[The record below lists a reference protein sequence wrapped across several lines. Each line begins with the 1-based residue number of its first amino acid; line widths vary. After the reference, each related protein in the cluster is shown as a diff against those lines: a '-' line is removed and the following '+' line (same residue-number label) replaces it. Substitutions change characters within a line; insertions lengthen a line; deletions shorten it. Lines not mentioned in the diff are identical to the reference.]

1 LKISR
6 RLFAQLASSAVVG
19 TSLPSSLH
27 AQTGA
32 SRVIVRVTDVR
43 NPAGT
48 VVIGIWNSKDG
59 FPKETAKAF
68 RKATVAIMNGTATT
82 TFADVPY
89 SEYAIGVYHDEN
101 NNGKMD
107 TRFPGI
113 PVEGVGSSNNV
124 HPRFSAPSFTD
135 CRFEVR
141 DPEKIVPIKMI
152 YL

>member
-1 LKISR
+1 M
-6 RLFAQLASSAVVG
+6 
-19 TSLPSSLH
+19 
-27 AQTGA
+27 
-32 SRVIVRVTDVR
+32 IVRVTDVR

-124 HPRFSAPSFTD
+124 HPRFSAPSFTAVSYTHLD
-135 CRFEVR
+135 VYKRQRYTRTLAGRCIMRA
-141 DPEKIVPIKMI
+141 VPPAPCAGPPRPRLSLIHI
-152 YL
+152 